1 MKRATRRPT
10 RSFGPRRSGTAPAR
24 VWPLALATILIAGAA
39 IGFLGWSRMTRVD
52 LDTATLCPTSG
63 PTAVHAI
70 LLDQSDPITPLQAQ
84 RLGQIVDRVVDEAAV
99 GERIDLYV
107 LTQDFTQAMLPRLS
121 LCRPKSEGSM
131 WTENP
136 KRVHDR
142 YVARFRQP
150 LDEALRLLM
159 TPSPSQTSPIMESIK
174 AVCVAAF
181 GAVSRDIPARLTVA
195 SDMIQYSNVLNHYK
209 QRSFDIF
216 AASPAFNEVVA
227 DCHRA
232 AVDVLYFTR
241 PRDARVQDRRHQL
254 FWEKF
259 FDRENAT
266 LNRMETI

>member
-1 MKRATRRPT
+1 MKRPSRRPV
-10 RSFGPRRSGTAPAR
+10 RDFGPRTSKPAQAK
-24 VWPLALATILIAGAA
+24 VWLLGFATVLLAAGAL
-39 IGFLGWSRMTRVD
+39 GFLGWSRMTHVD
-52 LDTATLCPTSG
+52 LVAATLCPVSG

-84 RLGQIVDRVVDEAAV
+84 RLGQIVDGVVDEAAI

-107 LTQDFTQAMLPRLS
+107 LTPDATQALTPRLS
-121 LCRPKSEGSM
+121 LCRPKSEGSA

-136 KRVHDR
+136 KRIHDR
-142 YVARFRQP
+142 YIARFRQP

-159 TPSPSQTSPIMESIK
+159 TPSPSENSPIMESIK

-181 GAVSRDIPARLTVA
+181 GGVPRDVPARLTVA
-195 SDMIQYSNVLNHYK
+195 SDMIQFSGILNHYK
-209 QRSFDIF
+209 QRNFTVF
-216 AASPAFNEVVA
+216 AESAGFNQVLA

-232 AVDVLYFTR
+232 GVDVLYFTR
-241 PRDARVQDRRHQL
+241 PRDAHVQDRRHQL